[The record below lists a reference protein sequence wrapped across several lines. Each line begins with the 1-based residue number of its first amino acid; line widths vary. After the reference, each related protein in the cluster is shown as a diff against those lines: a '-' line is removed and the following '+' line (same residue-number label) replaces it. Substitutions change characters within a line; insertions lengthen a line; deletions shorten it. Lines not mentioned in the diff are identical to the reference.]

1 MATVLIVAGYGN
13 SLLWFRRDLIA
24 GWLERGLRVMAA
36 APGREVEDR
45 LKEMGVEYR
54 EIPLSRTGLNPLK
67 DLSLFFSLLGLIKKE
82 RPEYIFTYT
91 VKPVVYT
98 SLAAYFYRGAEVYAM
113 ITGLGFVFTAAG
125 AGNAILRKV
134 VSGLY
139 RLALHRARKVF
150 FQNGDDRELF
160 LNLGL
165 LDARKVV
172 MVNGSGVNTEH
183 FSPLPLPEGPPGF
196 LLIARFLKEK
206 GIREYVQAAG
216 IMKAKYPGLKF
227 ALLGWMHDNLPGAI
241 GEDEVEAWK
250 KEGIVDVY
258 GETDDVRPFYGWAA
272 VYVLPS
278 YREGTPRTVLEA
290 MATGRPV
297 ITSDAPGCRETV
309 VNGVTG
315 YLVPVGDVP
324 ALAAAM
330 ERFILEPGLIEKMGA
345 EGRRLAVEKFDVHR
359 VNKTIYGAMGL

>member
-1 MATVLIVAGYGN
+1 MAKVLIVAGYGN
-13 SLLWFRRDLIA
+13 SLVWFRRDLIA
-24 GWLERGLRVMAA
+24 GWLERGLRVIAT
-36 APGREVEDR
+36 APGREAEEQLR
-45 LKEMGVEYR
+45 EMGVDYR

-67 DLSLFFSLLGLIKKE
+67 DLKLFFSLLVLIRKE
-82 RPEYIFTYT
+82 KPDYIFTYT

-98 SLAAYFYRGAEVYAM
+98 SLAAYFYRGTEIYAM
-113 ITGLGFVFTAAG
+113 ITGLGFVFTAGG
-125 AGNAILRKV
+125 AGNAVLRKV
-134 VSGLY
+134 VGVLY
-139 RLALHRARKVF
+139 RLALRRARKVF
-150 FQNGDDRELF
+150 FQNGDDRDLF
-160 LNLGL
+160 LNLRL
-165 LDARKVV
+165 VDAEKVV
-172 MVNGSGVNTEH
+172 MVNGSGVNTKH
-183 FSPLPLPEGPPGF
+183 FSPLPLPEGPPCF

-206 GIREYVQAAG
+206 GIREYVQAAA
-216 IMKAKYPGLKF
+216 MVKKNYPETRF
-227 ALLGWMHDNLPGAI
+227 ALIGWMHDNLPGAI

-250 KEGIVDVY
+250 RESVVEIY
-258 GETDDVRPFYGWAA
+258 GETADVRPFYGQSA

-315 YLVPVGDVP
+315 YLVPVGDTMV
-324 ALAAAM
+324 LAATM

-345 EGRRLAVEKFDVHR
+345 EGRKLAVKKFDVHS